1 MNDRHK
7 TVQYQLRMP
16 SELREKVR
24 VSAEKNDRSMNSE
37 LVLRL
42 EQSFAQDDSEN
53 IIAFDKAWLDKNKI
67 ESDKLAEALIYVINK
82 AKERDEKNN
91 A

>member
-1 MNDRHK
+1 MRDYP
-7 TVQYQLRMP
+7 QYKLRMSP
-16 SELREKVR
+16 ELKEQITQR
-24 VSAEKNDRSMNSE
+24 AEKNNRSINAE
-37 LVLRL
+37 IVLRL
-42 EQSFAQDDSEN
+42 EQSLAQDNSEN

>member
-1 MNDRHK
+1 MD
-7 TVQYQLRMP
+7 
-16 SELREKVR
+16 
-24 VSAEKNDRSMNSE
+24 
-37 LVLRL
+37 
-42 EQSFAQDDSEN
+42 
-53 IIAFDKAWLDKNKI
+53 DKAWLDENKI

>member
-1 MNDRHK
+1 MSSGHK
-7 TVQYQLRMP
+7 TIQYQLRMT
-16 SELREKVR
+16 EEMREKIKQ
-24 VSAEKNDRSMNSE
+24 SAEKNNRSMNADII
-37 LVLRL
+37 LRL
-42 EQSFAQDDSEN
+42 EQSLAQDDSEN
-53 IIAFDKAWLDKNKI
+53 IIAFDKAWLDENKI

>member
-1 MNDRHK
+1 MRDYP
-7 TVQYQLRMP
+7 QYKLRMSP
-16 SELREKVR
+16 ELKKQITQH
-24 VSAEKNDRSMNSE
+24 AEKNNRSINAE
-37 LVLRL
+37 IVLRL
-42 EQSFAQDDSEN
+42 EQSLAQDDSEN

-67 ESDKLAEALIYVINK
+67 ESDKLADALIYVINK

>member
-1 MNDRHK
+1 MRDYP
-7 TVQYQLRMP
+7 QYKLRMSP
-16 SELREKVR
+16 ELKEQITQR
-24 VSAEKNDRSMNSE
+24 AEKNNRSINAE
-37 LVLRL
+37 IVLRL
-42 EQSFAQDDSEN
+42 EQSLAQDDSEN

>member
-1 MNDRHK
+1 MTSGHK
-7 TVQYQLRMP
+7 TIQYQLRMT
-16 SELREKVR
+16 EEMREKIKQ
-24 VSAEKNDRSMNSE
+24 SAEKNNRSMNADII
-37 LVLRL
+37 LRL
-42 EQSFAQDDSEN
+42 EQSLAQDDSEN

-67 ESDKLAEALIYVINK
+67 ESDKLADALIYVINK

>member
-1 MNDRHK
+1 MRDYP
-7 TVQYQLRMP
+7 QYKLRMSP
-16 SELREKVR
+16 ELKKQITQH
-24 VSAEKNDRSMNSE
+24 AEKNNRSINAE
-37 LVLRL
+37 IVLRL
-42 EQSFAQDDSEN
+42 EQSLAQDDSEN